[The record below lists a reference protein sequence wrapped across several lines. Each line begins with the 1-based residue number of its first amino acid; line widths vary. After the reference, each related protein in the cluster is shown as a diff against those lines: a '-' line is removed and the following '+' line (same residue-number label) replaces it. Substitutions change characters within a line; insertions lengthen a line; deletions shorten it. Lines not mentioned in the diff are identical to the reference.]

1 MTIMSS
7 GLLPEPRTHD
17 GLRDRR
23 AQRPGQ
29 PGEPVRANGAGACSR
44 CHRRGLIYS
53 LCSAV
58 LLLAALGCWAASAWA
73 EQLKPFDWY
82 AVAVRLVYTFVRLG
96 NCPKIADS
104 VAVCL
109 ALLLWLEEPQP
120 RAAENSTAERSDC
133 RWEQPRIVQ
142 SRAAQPWLDFGPF
155 PYLWENTKMI
165 REAGRGVSRPYLRDP
180 VFS

>member
-1 MTIMSS
+1 MSS

-17 GLRDRR
+17 GLWDRR

-82 AVAVRLVYTFVRLG
+82 AVAVRLVYTSVRLG
-96 NCPKIADS
+96 NWPKIADS

-120 RAAENSTAERSDC
+120 RAAENSTAESCSTVGLILARF
-133 RWEQPRIVQ
+133 RIYGKIQKWYGKREGVYPA
-142 SRAAQPWLDFGPF
+142 RICGIPF
-155 PYLWENTKMI
+155 LAGIIPY
-165 REAGRGVSRPYLRDP
+165 
-180 VFS
+180 